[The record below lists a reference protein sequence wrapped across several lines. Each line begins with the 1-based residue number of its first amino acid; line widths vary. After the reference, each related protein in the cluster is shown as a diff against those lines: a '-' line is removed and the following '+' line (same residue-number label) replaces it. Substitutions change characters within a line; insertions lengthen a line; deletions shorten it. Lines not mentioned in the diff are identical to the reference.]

1 MSLRIKYRKQTP
13 DVKDYNPEGG
23 HWTFFAKNAIT
34 TVAGHVIQMRNT
46 ESARVPEVHHLAIA
60 NHVFLSFQAQLGAM
74 PRFSHAPRR
83 DQVFVFHNFG
93 ANEPAL
99 DVGVDFA
106 RGIQSARAGRKRPRP
121 ALIFA
126 DGEER
131 DQPEKPIACTDE
143 AGNS

>member
-13 DVKDYNPEGG
+13 DAKDYNPEEG
-23 HWTFFAKNAIT
+23 HWSFFAKSYHYR
-34 TVAGHVIQMRNT
+34 AGQVIQMRNT
-46 ESARVPEVHHLAIA
+46 ESTRVPEVHHLAIA
-60 NHVFLSFQAQLGAM
+60 NHVFLSFQVQLGAM
-74 PRFSHAPRR
+74 PRFSQAPRR

-106 RGIQSARAGRKRPRP
+106 CGIESARAGTKGPRP

-126 DGEER
+126 HGEER

-143 AGNS
+143 AGNC